1 MQNQPAVSRIA
12 VLYSEL
18 SGYMAACLKTLKSR
32 FDVELLVYRWP
43 VAKDAPFDE
52 QDTFGWID
60 QLYSKDDQTAEDILR
75 KVEAFAPDG
84 VFIPGW
90 MDQDYLKVARVLKR
104 RHIPVVAGSDT
115 QWEGTLRQRA
125 SKYLAPWYLH
135 TAIDALW
142 VAGERQRQFA
152 SYLGYSGAQCWSGYY
167 ACDWEKFAIDQAL
180 PMSSP
185 AFLFVGRYS
194 REKGIDVLIEAYKQY
209 RKQSEHPWKL
219 ICAGTGD
226 QKALLQGVE
235 GIEDRGFV
243 QPDALP
249 ALMQTAQALVLP
261 SRKEPWGVV
270 VQEAAAVG
278 LPLLCSTACGAT
290 VHLLQDGFNGY
301 LFESENASHLTE
313 GMRRLSHATPA
324 TRAQMGQRS
333 RMLAAQFT
341 PERWAQTLVEG
352 IAQLKRR
359 ATVAKPAFRVSS
371 GAFDK
376 VGS

>member
-1 MQNQPAVSRIA
+1 M
-12 VLYSEL
+12 LYSEL
-18 SGYMAACLKTLKSR
+18 SGYMAACLKALKSR
-32 FDVELLVYRWP
+32 FEVELLVYRWP

-60 QLYSKDDQTAEDILR
+60 QLYSKDDQKAEEILR
-75 KVEAFAPDG
+75 TVEAFAPDG

-90 MDQDYLKVARVLKR
+90 MDQDYLKVARVMKR
-104 RHIPVVAGSDT
+104 RRIPVVAGSDT
-115 QWEGTLRQRA
+115 QWQGTLRQRA

-152 SYLGYSGAQCWSGYY
+152 RYLGYTGAKCWSGYY
-167 ACDWEKFAIDQAL
+167 ACDWEKFAAAPAPAQSA
-180 PMSSP
+180 P
-185 AFLFVGRYS
+185 AFLYVGRYS
-194 REKGIDVLIEAYKQY
+194 QEKGIDVLVDAYQRY
-209 RKQSEHPWKL
+209 RRHATNPWTL

-226 QKALLQGVE
+226 QKKLLQHVD

-249 ALMQTAQALVLP
+249 ALMKSAQALVLP
-261 SRKEPWGVV
+261 SRREPWGVV
-270 VQEAAAVG
+270 VQEAGAAA
-278 LPLLCSTACGAT
+278 LPLLCSSACGAT

-301 LFESENASHLTE
+301 LFESENAAHLADSMHRMASVDRE
-313 GMRRLSHATPA
+313 
-324 TRAQMGQRS
+324 TREEMGRRS

-341 PERWAQTLVEG
+341 PDRWAQTLVHG

-359 ATVAKPAFRVSS
+359 DAVKQPVREVPA
-371 GAFDK
+371 GT
-376 VGS
+376 